1 MKIQLRHVQ
10 HAVALAEEGSY
21 TAAAKRLHLSQP
33 ALSRS
38 IQVLEQLLGAVL
50 FDRTSGAIVPT
61 KIGAILVERGKVLL
75 QDAAS
80 VEREVQLALGLELG
94 SLVIGAGP
102 YPANIS
108 VGKACGLLVRENPG
122 LRVDVRV
129 ADWQTLVQAVLDDR
143 LDLAVSETSMA
154 GADSRLDV
162 EPLPRHYGHFICN
175 PQHPL
180 LDQTD
185 VTLDQVQA
193 FPIVSSSLP
202 ERCGPI
208 ATTIRVDTFRLLR
221 DIVIHSHALGLA
233 TSSQTEADER
243 AGLITRLPL
252 ELPWMHTQYGFVR
265 LRDRTP
271 SPAALAFME
280 KLRQVEAAL
289 PGTAAGSDQE
299 DRGRTKARP
308 RGPENRGRTTAST

>member
-10 HAVALAEEGSY
+10 HAVALAEEGTY

-38 IQVLEQLLGAVL
+38 IQVLEELLGAVL
-50 FDRTSGAIVPT
+50 FNRTSAGIVPT
-61 KIGAILVERGKVLL
+61 KIGVIVVERGKALL

-108 VGKACGLLVRENPG
+108 VGKACGLLIRDNPR
-122 LRVDVRV
+122 LKVDVRV
-129 ADWQTLVQAVLDDR
+129 ADWQALVQAVLDDG
-143 LDLAVSETSMA
+143 LDLAVAEISTA
-154 GADSRLDV
+154 AVDSRLEV
-162 EPLPRHYGHFICN
+162 EPLPRHHGHFICN
-175 PQHPL
+175 PRHPL
-180 LDQTD
+180 LDRTD
-185 VTLDQVQA
+185 LTLEQVQA

-202 ERCGPI
+202 ERFGPI
-208 ATTIRVDTFRLLR
+208 AATIRVDTFRLLR
-221 DIVIHSHALGLA
+221 DIVMHSDALGLA

-243 AGLITRLPL
+243 AGLIARLSL
-252 ELPWMHTQYGFVR
+252 ELPWMHTHYGFVR
-265 LRDRTP
+265 LKDRTP

-280 KLRQVEAAL
+280 KLREVEAAL
-289 PGTAAGSDQE
+289 DSFPPEALQERGSVANTQA
-299 DRGRTKARP
+299 GRTL
-308 RGPENRGRTTAST
+308 